1 MISRVLGDRR
11 GAAMLRRIDRPGVV
25 VLAIVLAVLATVA
38 WLAPPLWMAIAIGA
52 QLLVGGL
59 GTVRLLGPAQPGI
72 GYARYAVPT
81 LGAVALSLF
90 GRILPGGVVLLFAP
104 FAAILIWSILWLE
117 LRASRGIP
125 ARTLLDLALVSILFA
140 SAAGIVVVAGRAGWP
155 PPIAMT
161 LPIVLVLA
169 VRAAEA
175 RGRTGVAGIG
185 QGLLHTLAVAQIGLA
200 AVLLDLP
207 GVVAPA
213 LGALAF
219 HAWSG
224 AAEALEEG
232 ASGRA
237 VLVEFGSL
245 AVLGIVVAILLH
257 AA

>member
-1 MISRVLGDRR
+1 MIARVLGDRR
-11 GAAMLRRIDRPGVV
+11 GRAVLRRIDRPGV
-25 VLAIVLAVLATVA
+25 IVLAVILAALATVA
-38 WLAPPLWMAIAIGA
+38 WLASPLWMAVAIGG

-59 GTVRLLGPAQPGI
+59 GTVRLLGPAQPGL

-81 LGAVALSLF
+81 LGSVALSLF

-104 FAAILIWSILWLE
+104 LAAILIWSILWLE

-140 SAAGIVVVAGRAGWP
+140 SASGIVVFVGRGGWP
-155 PPIAMT
+155 PPIALT
-161 LPIVLVLA
+161 LPVILILA

-185 QGLLHTLAVAQIGLA
+185 QGLLHTLAVAQVGLV
-200 AVLLDLP
+200 AVLLELP

-213 LGALAF
+213 LVALAF

-245 AVLGIVVAILLH
+245 AVLGIVVAVLLD
-257 AA
+257 AT

>member
-1 MISRVLGDRR
+1 MIARIFSERR
-11 GAAMLRRIDRPGVV
+11 GAGVLRRADRPGLV
-25 VLAIVLAVLATVA
+25 VLAIVLAALTTTA
-38 WLAPPLWMAIAIGA
+38 WLADPLSTAMAIGA

-59 GTVRLLGPAQPGI
+59 GTVRLLGPAQPEL
-72 GYARYAVPT
+72 GYARYAIPT

-90 GRILPGGVVLLFAP
+90 GRILPGGVALLFAP
-104 FAAILIWSILWLE
+104 LAAILIWSVLWLE
-117 LRASRGIP
+117 MRASQGIP
-125 ARTLLDLALVSILFA
+125 ARTLLDLALVAILFA
-140 SAAGIVVVAGRAGWP
+140 SAAGIVVILGRGGWP
-155 PPIAMT
+155 PPVT
-161 LPIVLVLA
+161 LVLPIAFVLA
-169 VRAAEA
+169 VRTAEA

-185 QGLLHTLAVAQIGLA
+185 QGLLHTLAVGQVGLA

-237 VLVEFGSL
+237 VLLEFGSL
-245 AVLGIVVAILLH
+245 AVLGIVVAVLLH
-257 AA
+257 AT

>member
-1 MISRVLGDRR
+1 VITRVLGDRR
-11 GAAMLRRIDRPGVV
+11 GAAVLRRIDRPGV
-25 VLAIVLAVLATVA
+25 LVLAVLLAALATVA
-38 WLAPPLWMAIAIGA
+38 WLASPLWMAFAIGG

-140 SAAGIVVVAGRAGWP
+140 SASGIIVFAGRGGWP
-155 PPIAMT
+155 PPIALT
-161 LPIVLVLA
+161 LPIVLILA

-185 QGLLHTLAVAQIGLA
+185 QGLLHTLAVAQVGVA

-245 AVLGIVVAILLH
+245 AILGIVVAVLLD
-257 AA
+257 AT

>member
-1 MISRVLGDRR
+1 MIARVLGDRR
-11 GAAMLRRIDRPGVV
+11 GTAVLRRIDRPGV
-25 VLAIVLAVLATVA
+25 IVLAVLLAAMATVA
-38 WLAPPLWMAIAIGA
+38 WLGSPLWMAVAIGG

-104 FAAILIWSILWLE
+104 LAAILIWSILWLE

-140 SAAGIVVVAGRAGWP
+140 SASGIVAFTGRGAWP
-155 PPIAMT
+155 PPIALT
-161 LPIVLVLA
+161 LPVILILT

-185 QGLLHTLAVAQIGLA
+185 QGLLHTLAVSQVAVV
-200 AVLLDLP
+200 AVLLELP

-213 LGALAF
+213 LLALAF

-245 AVLGIVVAILLH
+245 AVLGIVVAVLLD
-257 AA
+257 AT

>member
-1 MISRVLGDRR
+1 MIARVLGDRR
-11 GAAMLRRIDRPGVV
+11 GRAILRRIDRPWI
-25 VLAIVLAVLATVA
+25 IVLAVALAALATVA
-38 WLAPPLWMAIAIGA
+38 WLASPLWMAIAVGG

-125 ARTLLDLALVSILFA
+125 ARTLLDLALVAILFA
-140 SAAGIVVVAGRAGWP
+140 SASGIVVFAGRGGWP
-155 PPIAMT
+155 PPIALT
-161 LPIVLVLA
+161 LPIVLILA

-185 QGLLHTLAVAQIGLA
+185 QGLLHTLAVAQIGVV

-237 VLVEFGSL
+237 VLIEFGSL
-245 AVLGIVVAILLH
+245 AILGIVVAVLLD
-257 AA
+257 AT